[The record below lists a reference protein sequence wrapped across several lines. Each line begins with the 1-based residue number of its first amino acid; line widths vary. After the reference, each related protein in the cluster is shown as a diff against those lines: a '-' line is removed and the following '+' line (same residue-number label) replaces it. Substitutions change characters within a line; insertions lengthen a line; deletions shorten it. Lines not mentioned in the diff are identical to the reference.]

1 MSFFKSVF
9 KSFGAMLGLG
19 GSDKLAKQQQAQLD
33 QLKAQQAI
41 QAANEEKK
49 VAQFDNKDTDT
60 YSTDITRKKKSSVGA
75 SSAAVQLG
83 LSGS

>member
-1 MSFFKSVF
+1 MSFFKSIF

-19 GSDKLAKQQQAQLD
+19 GSDKLAKQQQEQLD
-33 QLKAQQAI
+33 QLKAQQTI
-41 QAANEEKK
+41 QSANEEKQ
-49 VAQFDNKDTDT
+49 VAQFDSQDTDT
-60 YSTDITRKKKSSVGA
+60 YANDITRKKKSSVGA

>member
-1 MSFFKSVF
+1 MSFFKSIF

-19 GSDKLAKQQQAQLD
+19 GSDKLAKQQQEQLD
-33 QLKAQQAI
+33 QLKAQQTI
-41 QAANEEKK
+41 QAANEEKQ
-49 VAQFDNKDTDT
+49 VAQFDNQDTDT